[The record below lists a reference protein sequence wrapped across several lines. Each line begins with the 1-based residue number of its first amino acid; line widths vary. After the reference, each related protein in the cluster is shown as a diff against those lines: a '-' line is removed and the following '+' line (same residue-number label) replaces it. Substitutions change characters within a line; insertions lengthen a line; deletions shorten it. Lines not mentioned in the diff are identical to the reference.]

1 MNVLSH
7 KVLDDQLALPD
18 FGKGI
23 MSVIGLIQGL
33 NAFHDNYFN
42 HHRELFEQ
50 LSTGQSPE
58 VLFITCSD
66 SRIDPCLITQ
76 AQPGE
81 LFVMRNVGNIIPA
94 YGAADSA
101 EGAGIEYAVQAVGIK
116 DIIIC
121 GHSHC
126 GAMKG
131 LLQISALSE
140 QMPLVYDWLKRH
152 GEATRRLV
160 LDNYVGLEAN
170 NLLKIAIEQNVLT
183 QIKNLETYPAIR
195 SKLHSGQLNLHAWI
209 YEIES
214 GTVFAYNAELRQFI
228 LLEKRSFPLPD
239 TLITSVSA
247 PI

>member
-1 MNVLSH
+1 
-7 KVLDDQLALPD
+7 
-18 FGKGI
+18 
-23 MSVIGLIQGL
+23 MSVTGLIQGL
-33 NAFHDNYFN
+33 NTFHSNYFN
-42 HHRELFEQ
+42 DHRELFER
-50 LSTGQSPE
+50 LSGGQSPD

-94 YGAADSA
+94 FGSASSA
-101 EGAGIEYAVQAVGIK
+101 EAAGVEYAVQGIGIK
-116 DIIIC
+116 DIIVC

-131 LLQISALSE
+131 LLQVGTLAE
-140 QMPLVYDWLKRH
+140 QMPSVYDWLKRH

-160 LDNYVGLEAN
+160 ADNYPGLEPEK
-170 NLLKIAIEQNVLT
+170 LLKIAIEQNVLT
-183 QIKNLETYPAIR
+183 QIENLETYPAIR
-195 SKLHSGQLNLHAWI
+195 SKLHSKQLNLHAWI

-214 GTVFAYNAELRQFI
+214 GFVYAYNAAQREFT
-228 LLEKRSFPLPD
+228 LLEQRSFPVPD
-239 TLITSVSA
+239 PLITTA

>member
-1 MNVLSH
+1 
-7 KVLDDQLALPD
+7 
-18 FGKGI
+18 
-23 MSVIGLIQGL
+23 MSLTGLVQGL
-33 NAFHDNYFN
+33 NAFHNDYFTN
-42 HHRELFEQ
+42 HRELFER

-81 LFVMRNVGNIIPA
+81 LFVMRNVGNIIPS
-94 YGAADSA
+94 YGAASSA
-101 EGAGIEYAVQAVGIK
+101 EAAGIEYAVQGLGIR
-116 DIIIC
+116 DIIVC

-131 LLQISALSE
+131 LLQLGTLSE

-160 LDNYVGLEAN
+160 LDNYAGTEASK
-170 NLLKIAIEQNVLT
+170 LWKIAIEQNVLT
-183 QIKNLETYPAIR
+183 QIENLETYPAIR

-214 GTVFAYNAELRQFI
+214 GMVFAYNAALRKFSPM
-228 LLEKRSFPLPD
+228 EKRSFPVPD
-239 TLITSVSA
+239 PLITTA
-247 PI
+247 PA